1 MTAFAPAAAPSIA
14 SPFQD
19 TAQTRAT
26 AKSINNAL
34 NRFES
39 AGNILDIAR
48 DFTKELSNI
57 WKLGKPE
64 SQANLPD
71 GMIGALGL
79 YAKVFKLGLDIAF
92 GAEPSQALKNS
103 FTEAMKSLGVPTND
117 LDKANMP
124 STYKRPWQ

>member
-1 MTAFAPAAAPSIA
+1 MQFYFRTPDNLKYICFLGFKEHKMVHVAPATAPSNA

-39 AGNILDIAR
+39 GGSIIDIAR
-48 DFTKELSNI
+48 DLTKELSNI

-64 SQANLPD
+64 NYSSN
-71 GMIGALGL
+71 
-79 YAKVFKLGLDIAF
+79 FKSDHLL
-92 GAEPSQALKNS
+92 N
-103 FTEAMKSLGVPTND
+103 
-117 LDKANMP
+117 
-124 STYKRPWQ
+124 